1 MHLLRR
7 QCCQVNLGPF
17 SEVKRQPG
25 SWGSGHSAEGSRIA
39 ICTLVRRRIHRS
51 LRADC
56 HCLRFKRSDW
66 SHLHLLPCPSPHWE
80 KAAFPVARRCV
91 PVASSA
97 LDGVPQSA
105 GLVLKGPEKAFFHL
119 GAEVSTILHVSHC
132 HLRDYISSI
141 DDIVLSDARWKNVAF
156 KQNIFY
162 QKEGWQCSTY
172 RCTDTHNKSS
182 LCLFHTY

>member
-1 MHLLRR
+1 M
-7 QCCQVNLGPF
+7 V
-17 SEVKRQPG
+17 EV
-25 SWGSGHSAEGSRIA
+25 SA
-39 ICTLVRRRIHRS
+39 LFRRRVHWS

-56 HCLRFKRSDW
+56 HCLWNKRADS
-66 SHLHLLPCPSPHWE
+66 LLKRPTPHVK

-141 DDIVLSDARWKNVAF
+141 SDIVLSDAR
-156 KQNIFY
+156 
-162 QKEGWQCSTY
+162 
-172 RCTDTHNKSS
+172 
-182 LCLFHTY
+182 

>member
-25 SWGSGHSAEGSRIA
+25 SWGSGHSAEGSCIT
-39 ICTLVRRRIHRS
+39 ICTLVRRRIHCS
-51 LRADC
+51 LRANC
-56 HCLRFKRSDW
+56 HCLRLTRSDR
-66 SHLHLLPCPSPHWE
+66 SIPSPHWE

-91 PVASSA
+91 PMASSA

-132 HLRDYISSI
+132 HLRDYSLSSIGPI
-141 DDIVLSDARWKNVAF
+141 DDIVLSDAR
-156 KQNIFY
+156 
-162 QKEGWQCSTY
+162 
-172 RCTDTHNKSS
+172 
-182 LCLFHTY
+182 